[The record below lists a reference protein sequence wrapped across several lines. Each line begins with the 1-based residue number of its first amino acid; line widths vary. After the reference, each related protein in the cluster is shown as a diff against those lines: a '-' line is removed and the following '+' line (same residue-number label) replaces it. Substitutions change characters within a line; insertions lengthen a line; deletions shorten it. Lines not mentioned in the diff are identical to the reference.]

1 MKIISYSLWGN
12 KALYVINA
20 IKNAD
25 IAANIFPEWKCRYY
39 VSPNVKQTFI
49 DELKKRN
56 NTEIIFQSQDE
67 NWNGMFWRFYAAKDA
82 KTKNDAMIS
91 RDADSLLNERDKA
104 CVDQWLSSDKDF
116 HIVRDMCA
124 HNVQIM
130 GGVWGVRNN
139 LLGNIEELINNYSR
153 KNNNNRKNIDQE
165 FLWDIIY
172 PIVKNKAFVHDAYK
186 FFNDG
191 GVPPPIRRL
200 GPYLPS
206 EKPSNQDWPTLDD
219 PYKTVKT
226 NKLIYCGWCHRVHD
240 NDFIGKLNTDF
251 SEEDKQKYPFQ
262 ETE

>member
-25 IAANIFPEWKCRYY
+25 IAADIFPEWKCRYY
-39 VSPNVKQTFI
+39 ISPNVKQIFI

-67 NWNGMFWRFYAAKDA
+67 NWNGMFWRFYAAEDA

-124 HNVQIM
+124 HNVKIM

-139 LLGNIEELINNYSR
+139 ILGNIKQLINNYSR
-153 KNNNNRKNIDQE
+153 KINNNRKNIDQE

-172 PIVKNKAFVHDAYK
+172 PIVKNKAFIHDAYK
-186 FFNDG
+186 FFDDG
-191 GVPPPIRRL
+191 GVPPPIPRL

-206 EKPSNQDWPTLDD
+206 EKPNNQDFPTLDD
-219 PYKTVKT
+219 PYRTVKT
-226 NKLIYCGWCHRVHD
+226 NKLVYCGWCHRVHD
-240 NDFIGKLNTDF
+240 NDFIGKLNQDF

>member
-25 IAANIFPEWKCRYY
+25 IAANLFPEWKCRYY
-39 VSPNVKQTFI
+39 VSPNVKSIFI
-49 DELKKRN
+49 HELKKRN
-56 NTEIIFQSQDE
+56 NTEIIFQDRDE
-67 NWNGMFWRFYAAKDA
+67 DWNGMFWRFCAAEDA

-91 RDADSLLNERDKA
+91 RDVDSLLNIRDKA
-104 CVDQWLSSDKDF
+104 CVDQWLASDKDF

-124 HNVQIM
+124 HNAKSM

-139 LLGNIEELINNYSR
+139 LLGNIKQLINNYSR
-153 KNNNNRKNIDQE
+153 KNDNNRKNIDQE
-165 FLWDIIY
+165 FLWNIIY
-172 PIVKNKAFVHDAYK
+172 PIVKNKAFVHDSYK

-191 GVPPPIRRL
+191 GISPPISRL
-200 GPYLPS
+200 GPYSPN
-206 EKPSNQDWPTLDD
+206 ENFNNEDWPTLDN
-219 PYKTVKT
+219 PYRTIKT
-226 NKLIYCGWCHRVHD
+226 NKLVYCGWCHKIHD
-240 NDFIGKLNTDF
+240 NDFIGKLASDF